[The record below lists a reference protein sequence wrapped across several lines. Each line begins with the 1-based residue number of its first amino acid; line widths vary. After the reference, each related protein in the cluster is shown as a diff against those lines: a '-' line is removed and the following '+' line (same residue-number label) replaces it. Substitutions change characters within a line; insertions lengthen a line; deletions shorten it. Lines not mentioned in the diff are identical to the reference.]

1 MRDGVGSSVERR
13 DDVLLCQ
20 IVCIDFKNR
29 QQRHDHVSHVALE
42 TQVARMHF
50 FQKKSDWSRVISW
63 SMVCWSI
70 GFKHGTACS
79 LSWSEEIMI
88 DLKTVSIESNSTSDR
103 TPAGHPARFCSSST
117 TDRLTI

>member
-42 TQVARMHF
+42 TQVPRRHF
-50 FQKKSDWSRVISW
+50 FPEEKRLESCNQLVHGLLVDW
-63 SMVCWSI
+63 
-70 GFKHGTACS
+70 F
-79 LSWSEEIMI
+79 
-88 DLKTVSIESNSTSDR
+88 
-103 TPAGHPARFCSSST
+103 
-117 TDRLTI
+117 